1 MDEVCLVSMLN
12 TEFNLEGKIAL
23 VTGASSGLGAHFCKI
38 LAERGAK
45 VIVTGR
51 REDKIKNVVSEI
63 RKKKGEAISIPLD
76 VTDNN
81 SIKWCFDKVEN
92 TYGVVDI
99 VSNNAGV
106 AKPEKALSVDEESW
120 DKVIDTNLKGVWLVS
135 TEAARRMILKE
146 VNGSI
151 VNTSSIQGF
160 RVAMDRASYAA
171 SKAAVIQLTK
181 ALALEWSEHK
191 IRVNALC
198 PGFFFTEMTENYF
211 TSPKFSKYLSS
222 LVPKRIGNI
231 DEITAPFLLLA
242 SNAGSYVNGI
252 SIPVDGGHSLGKM

>member
-1 MDEVCLVSMLN
+1 MSMLN

-45 VIVTGR
+45 VVVTGR

-120 DKVIDTNLKGVWLVS
+120 DKVIDTNLKGVWPVS
-135 TEAARRMILKE
+135 YTHLTLPT
-146 VNGSI
+146 N
-151 VNTSSIQGF
+151 
-160 RVAMDRASYAA
+160 VA
-171 SKAAVIQLTK
+171 V
-181 ALALEWSEHK
+181 
-191 IRVNALC
+191 
-198 PGFFFTEMTENYF
+198 
-211 TSPKFSKYLSS
+211 
-222 LVPKRIGNI
+222 
-231 DEITAPFLLLA
+231 
-242 SNAGSYVNGI
+242 
-252 SIPVDGGHSLGKM
+252 